1 MFENM
6 ISSIFAMKN
15 FFDEISIVDKHGIIR
30 YCEIFIP
37 DMYSFTADE
46 IVGKHLFDVFKT
58 SNEQNSEVLQVLKT
72 GKPIVLFK
80 ENLITYK
87 GDRVKGYSS
96 TYPIYKDNELIGAA
110 VAMKVLDSSF
120 SREFI
125 KVIDEGK
132 GRKSQ
137 GMENYTIDSLITND
151 KYMISIKDKI
161 RKVSKTDS
169 SVLIQG
175 KTGTGKEIVAQS
187 LHYLSNR
194 MDKPFISQ
202 NCSAIPANLLES
214 ILFGTEKGSFTGAVT
229 NKGLFELA
237 NGGTIFLDEINSMEI
252 SVQSKILKAI
262 EEKSIR
268 RLGGHKNI
276 KVDIR
281 VIAAINEDP
290 FESIY
295 QNRLREDLFYRL
307 NVVSIKLNELK
318 DRKCDIELLSNYYIE
333 YYNKTMDMKVKGVDE
348 KVKLLFESH
357 DWPGNVREL
366 RNVIESAF
374 NMISKDIIMIE
385 DIPEYLTNKYYKR
398 DFYKDKLVENDIEVN
413 KSYDQLMA
421 DYEKKLIMNTLLN
434 SKSKAEAA
442 KKLNITRQN
451 LNYKLEKLGLKD
463 N

>member
-125 KVIDEGK
+125 KVIDEGR

-151 KYMISIKDKI
+151 
-161 RKVSKTDS
+161 
-169 SVLIQG
+169 
-175 KTGTGKEIVAQS
+175 
-187 LHYLSNR
+187 
-194 MDKPFISQ
+194 
-202 NCSAIPANLLES
+202 
-214 ILFGTEKGSFTGAVT
+214 
-229 NKGLFELA
+229 
-237 NGGTIFLDEINSMEI
+237 
-252 SVQSKILKAI
+252 
-262 EEKSIR
+262 
-268 RLGGHKNI
+268 
-276 KVDIR
+276 
-281 VIAAINEDP
+281 
-290 FESIY
+290 
-295 QNRLREDLFYRL
+295 
-307 NVVSIKLNELK
+307 
-318 DRKCDIELLSNYYIE
+318 
-333 YYNKTMDMKVKGVDE
+333 
-348 KVKLLFESH
+348 
-357 DWPGNVREL
+357 
-366 RNVIESAF
+366 
-374 NMISKDIIMIE
+374 
-385 DIPEYLTNKYYKR
+385 
-398 DFYKDKLVENDIEVN
+398 
-413 KSYDQLMA
+413 
-421 DYEKKLIMNTLLN
+421 
-434 SKSKAEAA
+434 
-442 KKLNITRQN
+442 
-451 LNYKLEKLGLKD
+451 
-463 N
+463 

>member
-1 MFENM
+1 
-6 ISSIFAMKN
+6 
-15 FFDEISIVDKHGIIR
+15 
-30 YCEIFIP
+30 
-37 DMYSFTADE
+37 
-46 IVGKHLFDVFKT
+46 
-58 SNEQNSEVLQVLKT
+58 
-72 GKPIVLFK
+72 
-80 ENLITYK
+80 
-87 GDRVKGYSS
+87 
-96 TYPIYKDNELIGAA
+96 
-110 VAMKVLDSSF
+110 
-120 SREFI
+120 
-125 KVIDEGK
+125 
-132 GRKSQ
+132 
-137 GMENYTIDSLITND
+137 
-151 KYMISIKDKI
+151 
-161 RKVSKTDS
+161 
-169 SVLIQG
+169 
-175 KTGTGKEIVAQS
+175 
-187 LHYLSNR
+187 

-374 NMISKDIIMIE
+374 NMISKDIIMLE

-398 DFYKDKLVENDIEVN
+398 DFYKDKLVENDIEVTN
-413 KSYDQLMA
+413 SYDQLMA